1 MKKIDYLEITGII
14 HCRSGLRVGGSDELL
29 QIGGTDLT
37 CIKHPVT
44 RAPYIPGS
52 SIKGKMRS
60 ELEQKDGKIGR
71 DGKPCSCARKD
82 CLVCTVFGPHAKPQ
96 HDLGP
101 TRIVV
106 RDAQPFG
113 DVQQPETKSS
123 TAIDR
128 NTGSALRGSLRS
140 EERIVAGSEFS
151 LRIGIQVWDLDA
163 NSEYNGKRGGEALVE
178 FVKEG
183 LRALQRTGLGSGISK
198 GSGEIEFR
206 DLKLHDLKLKVTP
219 FSL

>member
-1 MKKIDYLEITGII
+1 MKKIGYREITGII
-14 HCRSGLRVGGSDELL
+14 HCLSGLRVGGSDELL

-44 RAPYIPGS
+44 LKPYIPGS

-60 ELEQKDGKIGR
+60 EQEQKLGKFGGR
-71 DGKPCSCARKD
+71 DQSEPCGCARID
-82 CLVCTVFGPHAKPQ
+82 CLVCRVFGPHKQAK

-106 RDAQPFG
+106 RDAACTLG
-113 DVQQPETKSS
+113 GETELKSENV
-123 TAIDR
+123 IDR
-128 NTGSALRGSLRS
+128 KTGAALHPRKV
-140 EERIVAGSEFS
+140 ERVAADSEFS

-163 NSEYNGKRGGEALVE
+163 RSTHNGKTGGDALVE
-178 FVKEG
+178 FVKDG
-183 LRALQRTGLGSGISK
+183 LRALQQTGLGAGISK

-206 DLKLHDLKLKVTP
+206 TLKLDGTP
-219 FSL
+219 FTL